1 MGYCLYGHEIN
12 DTANPIAAGLGWITK
27 PDSAN
32 LAFESLQ
39 SQKATASKQK
49 LIGFRM
55 TERGIPRAEYNLSNA
70 QQEIIGQ
77 VTSGTQSPSLN
88 TGIGLGFV
96 EKEYATVGSTIYV
109 NIRTKQV
116 AAEVVKLPFYK

>member
-1 MGYCLYGHEIN
+1 MI
-12 DTANPIAAGLGWITK
+12 
-27 PDSAN
+27 
-32 LAFESLQ
+32 
-39 SQKATASKQK
+39 
-49 LIGFRM
+49 
-55 TERGIPRAEYNLSNA
+55 ERGIPRAEYNLSNA

-96 EKEYATVGSTIYV
+96 EKEYATVGTTIYV